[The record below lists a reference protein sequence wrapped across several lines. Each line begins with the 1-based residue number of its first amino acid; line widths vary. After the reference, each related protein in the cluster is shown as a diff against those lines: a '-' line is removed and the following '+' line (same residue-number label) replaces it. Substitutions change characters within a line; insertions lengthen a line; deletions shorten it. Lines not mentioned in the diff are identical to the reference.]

1 MYRKN
6 AALLTTVGVLVAL
19 EYLQAGMIAFASAPI
34 RGEIDASPEEFTLVA
49 ALYAC
54 IAVVVISKQ
63 RWLTERLGWRNYMLG
78 SISINVLGAFVC
90 AVSSDLSTFTAGRVI
105 MALGGAAFM
114 TSARVMVNMLP
125 PGPGRFVGVKVF
137 ATGLAIG
144 TASAPFLSSLV
155 VVEDTWHGIF
165 WILIAGALIAAAL
178 CCRFLTNTPVPLE
191 DRTTSSPA
199 NVLLLAVSS
208 FFLLYVLQ
216 RSYYD
221 FYNETFI
228 LAAFALLAAL
238 GIYIFFHAEHQ
249 KAEPL
254 LNVRGL
260 IQARYLQGVALF
272 CFTYIVL
279 GSNNYI
285 LPYFLQSA
293 LGYSWDTIGTFQ
305 AFGLAGA
312 LLTWLVM
319 ALVIPRYPGPKKFFV
334 AGFGGLMG
342 FGWLLSSITPEANM
356 WSNILP
362 ALILNGCFVMLV
374 LATAAMQTFRDVSHH
389 DTLFTHAY
397 QIKSMLGQIAMAMG
411 TAVATLFLQWRTT
424 AQYNNL
430 NLFFLKDDPR
440 YQQQLQLLT
449 HALTPDVGASHAGQ
463 ISTAVLAQTLHQQST
478 LVASTE
484 YFWMIIGV
492 AGVALL
498 VSIGQRTFK

>member
-1 MYRKN
+1 
-6 AALLTTVGVLVAL
+6 
-19 EYLQAGMIAFASAPI
+19 
-34 RGEIDASPEEFTLVA
+34 
-49 ALYAC
+49 
-54 IAVVVISKQ
+54 
-63 RWLTERLGWRNYMLG
+63 
-78 SISINVLGAFVC
+78 
-90 AVSSDLSTFTAGRVI
+90 
-105 MALGGAAFM
+105 
-114 TSARVMVNMLP
+114 
-125 PGPGRFVGVKVF
+125 
-137 ATGLAIG
+137 
-144 TASAPFLSSLV
+144 
-155 VVEDTWHGIF
+155 
-165 WILIAGALIAAAL
+165 
-178 CCRFLTNTPVPLE
+178 
-191 DRTTSSPA
+191 
-199 NVLLLAVSS
+199 
-208 FFLLYVLQ
+208 
-216 RSYYD
+216 
-221 FYNETFI
+221 
-228 LAAFALLAAL
+228 
-238 GIYIFFHAEHQ
+238 
-249 KAEPL
+249 
-254 LNVRGL
+254 
-260 IQARYLQGVALF
+260 
-272 CFTYIVL
+272 
-279 GSNNYI
+279 